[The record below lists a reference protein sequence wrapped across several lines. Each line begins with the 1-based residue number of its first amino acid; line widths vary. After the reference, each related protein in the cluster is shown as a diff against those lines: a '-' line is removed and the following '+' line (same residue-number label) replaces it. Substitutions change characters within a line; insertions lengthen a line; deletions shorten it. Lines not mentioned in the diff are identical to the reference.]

1 MNRLSNCVCLVTGAA
16 AGIGLAT
23 AERLLQEGALV
34 LLTDLDAD
42 AGQTQVE
49 RLRGEGLNAHFLQQD
64 AACEEAWQRTMGHV
78 REQWNLLDVL
88 VKNAGIAILADVE
101 NLTLAQWRKSN
112 AVNLDGVFLGT
123 QQAIAM
129 MKGRGGSIIN
139 IASIEGFIGEPMV
152 PSYNAGKGGVRMFT
166 KAAAAHCARKGYN
179 IRINNVCP
187 GYVATPMISGGMLG
201 LPAEQV
207 QAFQSY
213 LGDRIP
219 MGRLAEP
226 AEIAGAVAF
235 LASADASYVTGSD
248 LVVDGGYLAQ

>member
-78 REQWNLLDVL
+78 REQWNVLDVL
-88 VKNAGIAILADVE
+88 VNNAGIAILADVE

-201 LPAEQV
+201 LPAEQA